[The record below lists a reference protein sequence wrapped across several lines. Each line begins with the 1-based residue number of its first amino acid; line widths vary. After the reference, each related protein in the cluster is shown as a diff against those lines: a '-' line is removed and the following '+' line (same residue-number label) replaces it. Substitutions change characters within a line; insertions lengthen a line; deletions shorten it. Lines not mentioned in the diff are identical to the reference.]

1 MMVWRKFFRSA
12 WVAVVLVICRPACA
26 AGLGLFESDFDEEK
40 KPWAELQAQLPA
52 YPALA
57 QALPF
62 EVAAAGHTQFYID
75 PKSIVVSPDGVVR
88 YSLIVKSARGALNVS
103 HEGLRCETRE
113 KKLYAFGRPD
123 NTWSRNRFA
132 KWEEIPSQTRDP
144 QHNALYGDFFCPEA
158 EIVLDAKEAVSALI
172 QGVHPRVIR

>member
-1 MMVWRKFFRSA
+1 MAWNKLFRGA
-12 WVAVVLVICRPACA
+12 WVVVVLVVCRPACA

-40 KPWAELQAQLPA
+40 KPWTELQAQLPA

-62 EVAAAGHTQFYID
+62 EVPAAGHAAFYID

-123 NTWSRNRFA
+123 NTWSRNKFA
-132 KWEEIPSQTRDP
+132 KWEEIPSPTRDP
-144 QHNALYGDFFCPEA
+144 QHNALYGEFFCPQS
-158 EIVLDAKEAVSALI
+158 EIVNNANEGISALI
-172 QGVHPRVIR
+172 RGSHPRANP

>member
-1 MMVWRKFFRSA
+1 MAWNQFFRGA
-12 WVAVVLVICRPACA
+12 CLGVVLVISKPVCA

-40 KPWAELQAQLPA
+40 KPWIELQAQLPA

-62 EVAAAGHTQFYID
+62 EVAAAGHTTFYID

-123 NTWSRNRFA
+123 NTWSRNKFA
-132 KWEEIPSQTRDP
+132 KWEEIPSPTRDP
-144 QHNALYGDFFCPEA
+144 QHHALYGEFFCPQSESVSDANEA
-158 EIVLDAKEAVSALI
+158 ISALI
-172 QGVHPRVIR
+172 RGGHPRAHP